1 MLKKHT
7 IFSKLGGIRTRLL
20 TSLLLI
26 CIIPVLTLGFISY
39 NKSFNILSNKLQMT
53 SQQNLNL
60 VNKSIDNYFNG
71 IANTVNMLSNNI
83 DFQQLEVHPE
93 YYPFAMSVLKDVK
106 DSNEDLTNVYFGQ
119 ASKKMNI
126 YPEQKFPDG
135 YDPTSRPWYQKAL
148 SNKGEIVF
156 SEPYKDAATGVLVIS
171 ISKTVEFNGQVVG
184 VVAVDIDLTT
194 LSKQLSDIKVGQT
207 GYVYIADNNGVIISH
222 PDKSILGTTISS
234 HINIWDQVK
243 SKAKGF
249 TKYKY
254 NGQDKF
260 SSFDTNPSTGWKL
273 LSSMDENELKGDTN
287 SILNVT
293 LLFILVIAVVAVFVS
308 SFVSRSITKH
318 VYDLKKVFEKASNGD
333 LTVRIKINSKDEF
346 LDLGNSFNNM
356 LDQIN
361 HLIDNVKHSVNTL
374 VENANSITS
383 SANETA
389 TAIDEVNLTLDQV
402 AQGTTSQAQDISNG
416 VDAVNKLAQMIGSIE
431 SLSNEMSSI
440 SKDTNKLSEEGLKV
454 MTILTSKTE
463 EANISTREVSNVI
476 DDMNESTSQIS
487 LITDTINSIAEQ
499 TNLLA
504 LNAAIEA
511 ARAGEAGR
519 GFSVV
524 ADEIRKLAEQS
535 TGATKQ
541 IQELIEKIKI
551 KSELAVKSMHTSK
564 FVVEEQTIAVSETK
578 DIFNKILKSIKILI
592 DEINQIQVLIDET
605 DKNKDDIVS
614 RMESISAVAE
624 ENSASTEEVSAS
636 TEEIT
641 AIMNEFTFS
650 ANELNE
656 LALKLETEINK
667 FKLS

>member
-106 DSNEDLTNVYFGQ
+106 DSNKDLTNVYFGQ

-318 VYDLKKVFEKASNGD
+318 VYDLD
-333 LTVRIKINSKDEF
+333 RL
-346 LDLGNSFNNM
+346 
-356 LDQIN
+356 
-361 HLIDNVKHSVNTL
+361 
-374 VENANSITS
+374 
-383 SANETA
+383 
-389 TAIDEVNLTLDQV
+389 
-402 AQGTTSQAQDISNG
+402 
-416 VDAVNKLAQMIGSIE
+416 
-431 SLSNEMSSI
+431 
-440 SKDTNKLSEEGLKV
+440 
-454 MTILTSKTE
+454 
-463 EANISTREVSNVI
+463 
-476 DDMNESTSQIS
+476 
-487 LITDTINSIAEQ
+487 
-499 TNLLA
+499 
-504 LNAAIEA
+504 
-511 ARAGEAGR
+511 
-519 GFSVV
+519 
-524 ADEIRKLAEQS
+524 
-535 TGATKQ
+535 
-541 IQELIEKIKI
+541 
-551 KSELAVKSMHTSK
+551 
-564 FVVEEQTIAVSETK
+564 
-578 DIFNKILKSIKILI
+578 
-592 DEINQIQVLIDET
+592 
-605 DKNKDDIVS
+605 
-614 RMESISAVAE
+614 
-624 ENSASTEEVSAS
+624 
-636 TEEIT
+636 
-641 AIMNEFTFS
+641 
-650 ANELNE
+650 
-656 LALKLETEINK
+656 
-667 FKLS
+667 